1 MHNSVGTPA
10 LWIGFSIGVVALL
23 VLDLLVFHRREH
35 EVRMREAL
43 IWSGVWIGLALAFN
57 YAVYVFFGSDKAA
70 EFLTGYLIEK
80 ALSVD
85 NLFVFVVILS
95 YFAVP
100 LALQHRVLFWG
111 IIGALVARAVF
122 IALGAAL
129 LERVHAVI
137 YVFGG
142 FLVFT
147 GIKLL
152 FQREENVH
160 PERNPVLRV
169 FRRLV
174 PSVPE
179 YHGPAFTVVQA
190 GKRYATPLLMVVV
203 VIEASDIMF
212 AVDSIPA
219 VFAVTRD
226 PFIVYTSNIFAILGL
241 RALYFVLAR
250 VIGQLR
256 FLKVGL
262 SCVLV
267 FVGAKMLVS
276 EVYEMPIW
284 ISLGVVVGLI
294 GGSALASVLVPR
306 RPHELGPGG
315 SHESVDTAHER
326 PAHEQR

>member
-1 MHNSVGTPA
+1 MDGDIGTPG
-10 LWIGFSIGVVALL
+10 LWLGFGAVVLGLL
-23 VLDLLVFHRREH
+23 AIDLFVFHRREH

-43 IWSGVWIGLALAFN
+43 IWSCVWIGVALAFN
-57 YAVYVFFGSDKAA
+57 LGVYVWFGPDKAV

-85 NLFVFVVILS
+85 NLFVFVVIFS
-95 YFAVP
+95 FFSVP

-111 IIGALVARAVF
+111 IVGALLMRGLF

-129 LERVHAVI
+129 LERFHGVI

-142 FLVFT
+142 FLVLT
-147 GIKLL
+147 GIRML
-152 FQREENVH
+152 FQKEQSVH

-179 YHGPAFTVVQA
+179 YHGPRFSIVKE
-190 GKRYATPLLMVVV
+190 GKRFATPLLMVVTV
-203 VIEASDIMF
+203 VEASDIMF

-241 RALYFVLAR
+241 RALYFVLAD
-250 VIGQLR
+250 VIGRLHY
-256 FLKVGL
+256 LKIGL
-262 SCVLV
+262 AFVLV
-267 FVGAKMLVS
+267 FVGAKMLLGDVVKVPVWVS
-276 EVYEMPIW
+276 LCVVAGV
-284 ISLGVVVGLI
+284 LGA
-294 GGSALASVLVPR
+294 SALASLLRKGPPSSQGEPHAPPSAPIDHAPR
-306 RPHELGPGG
+306 P
-315 SHESVDTAHER
+315 
-326 PAHEQR
+326 

>member
-10 LWIGFSIGVVALL
+10 LWIGFSVGVLALL
-23 VLDLLVFHRREH
+23 ALDLVVFHRREH

-43 IWSGVWIGLALAFN
+43 LWSSVWIGLALAFN
-57 YAVYVFFGSDKAA
+57 YAVYVFFGSEKAA

-85 NLFVFVVILS
+85 NLFVFVVILT
-95 YFAVP
+95 YFSVP
-100 LALQHRVLFWG
+100 IALQHRVLFWG

-129 LERVHAVI
+129 LERVHAVM

-152 FQREENVH
+152 FQRESSVH
-160 PERNPVLRV
+160 PERNAVLRL

-179 YHGPAFTVVQA
+179 YHGPAFTIVKE
-190 GKRYATPLLMVVV
+190 GKRFATPLLMVVA

-250 VIGQLR
+250 VLGTLR
-256 FLKVGL
+256 YLKVGL
-262 SCVLV
+262 SFVLV
-267 FVGAKMLVS
+267 FVGAKMLLS
-276 EVYEMPIW
+276 DVYELPVW
-284 ISLGVVVGLI
+284 VSLGVVVVLI
-294 GGSALASVLVPR
+294 GGSALASVLVPHHKR
-306 RPHELGPGG
+306 G
-315 SHESVDTAHER
+315 DAAHER
-326 PAHEQR
+326 